1 MAKQRLS
8 AGQEL
13 DILTAGEVKSI
24 LREWQVDVAKGLR
37 PVLFSAQ
44 GTATAGGAISLG
56 GAVTLT
62 GGQLGPLPA
71 FWWAVTRLAVR
82 VNGSAAGAFAVGVGS
97 SHVRDVPATA
107 EGYANFAAQELMVG
121 NSDTLTVQLSGVAAS
136 ASVQVY
142 GAAVEI
148 PQALLWRWLAG

>member
-1 MAKQRLS
+1 MARQRLS

-13 DILTAGEVKSI
+13 DILTAAEVKSI
-24 LREWQVDVAKGLR
+24 LREWRIDVAKGLR

-44 GTATAGGAISLG
+44 GRATAGGAFEIG
-56 GAVTLT
+56 GAVTVT

-71 FWWAVTRLAVR
+71 FWWAVTRIAVR
-82 VNGSAAGAFAVGVGS
+82 VNGAAAGAFAIGLGS
-97 SHVRDVPATA
+97 SHVKDVPVAA
-107 EGYANFAAQELMVG
+107 NGYSAFAAHELLVG
-121 NSDTLTVQLSGVAAS
+121 NADTLTLQLSGAAAS
-136 ASVQVY
+136 ATVQVY